1 MLRWLIPFSALTTAG
16 WLAGAEPPAP
26 APAPAAPAADPDLY
40 QAGKDLFDQ
49 FAPPEVKAQVDFPSR
64 QQFDD
69 FFARLQ
75 RTLDTGDLQA
85 IAAYEPQ
92 ARTVLALLQNQPG
105 LSDYSTWLAARLEE
119 MDEARQITQLAGRP
133 PATTAPAPSFGHPAP
148 PGSVDIPYYDRW
160 LQRLRSRPAPRNAP
174 ELMPRL
180 RSAFVDEGVPPELAW
195 LAEVESSL
203 DPRALSPVGA
213 KGLFQLTSGT
223 AHDLGLSTFM
233 PDDRTD
239 PAKSA
244 HAAARQLRALDLKFG
259 SWPLAIAA
267 YNAGEGRIG
276 RALKSSHARDYAGIA
291 ATLPAETRM
300 YVPEVCALIKVR
312 TGIGPERIPPPR

>member
-1 MLRWLIPFSALTTAG
+1 MLRWLIPFGALAAAV
-16 WLAGAEPPAP
+16 LVSGAEPAAP
-26 APAPAAPAADPDLY
+26 AAAPAADPDLY
-40 QAGKDLFDQ
+40 QAGKELFDQ
-49 FAPPEVKAQVDFPSR
+49 LAPPEVKEQVDFPSR
-64 QQFDD
+64 QQFDE

-75 RTLDTGDLQA
+75 RTLETGDFQA

-92 ARTVLALLQNQPG
+92 ARAVLALLQNQPE
-105 LSDYSTWLAARLEE
+105 LSDYASWLTARLEE
-119 MDEARQITQLAGRP
+119 MDEARQITRL
-133 PATTAPAPSFGHPAP
+133 PAPVPVRPVPGPAFGHPPP

-160 LQRLRSRPAPRNAP
+160 LQRLRSRPMPRNAP

-203 DPRALSPVGA
+203 DPRAQSPAGA
-213 KGLFQLTSGT
+213 KGLFQLKSGT
-223 AHDLGLSTFM
+223 AHDLGLSTFL
-233 PDDRTD
+233 PDDRID

-244 HAAARQLRALDLKFG
+244 HAAARQLRALDEKFG
-259 SWPLAIAA
+259 SWPLAFAA

-276 RALKSSHARDYAGIA
+276 RALKAGHARDYAGIA
-291 ATLPAETRM
+291 ASLPAETRM

-312 TGIGPERIPPPR
+312 TGMSPERIPPPR